1 MPTEDLEN
9 ELRGAFAKTAAE
21 LPHSE
26 QARQRLLQRDYRPA
40 SRRRRSIVGLSVGV
54 SVAGVV
60 TAVVLA
66 VTMLAPSGPPASHP
80 APAQLAAWT
89 VIKQSGGAV
98 TITIR
103 EFRDPAGLQAKLR
116 ADGVPASVIFYPNK
130 LKHNVPFRDLF
141 RVAHNPCRE
150 FPDQSKLL
158 KVIPPK
164 HTGPL
169 QGSTTIT
176 IIPSALP
183 NRAGVQFISTTNLN
197 QNVSGRHALGVWLV
211 DATHQ
216 CTGS

>member
-1 MPTEDLEN
+1 MPTEELEN
-9 ELRGAFAKTAAE
+9 ELRGALVKTAAG
-21 LPHSE
+21 LPDSE
-26 QARQRLLQRDYRPA
+26 QARQRLLRHDYRPA
-40 SRRRRSIVGLSVGV
+40 SGRRRSIMGLSVGV

-66 VTMLAPSGPPASHP
+66 VTTLAPSGHPASHP
-80 APAQLAAWT
+80 ATAQLAAWT
-89 VIKQSGGAV
+89 VVKQADGTV

-116 ADGVPASVIFYPNK
+116 ADGVPASVIFYPTK
-130 LKHNVPFRDLF
+130 LKDGLPFRDLF
-141 RVAHNPCRE
+141 RVAHNPCQE

-158 KVIPPK
+158 KVIPPE

-183 NRAGVQFISTTNLN
+183 NRAGVQFIATTNVD